1 VRTSVGH
8 KNTITAHNEAIF
20 GGSDGQVDMI
30 YWFKNER
37 TMSWKDQ
44 EPRPQFRSEG
54 GLEGP
59 VLNWKIY
66 KDYM

>member
-1 VRTSVGH
+1 M
-8 KNTITAHNEAIF
+8 F
-20 GGSDGQVDMI
+20 GGSGGQVDMI
-30 YWFKNER
+30 YWFKNKR